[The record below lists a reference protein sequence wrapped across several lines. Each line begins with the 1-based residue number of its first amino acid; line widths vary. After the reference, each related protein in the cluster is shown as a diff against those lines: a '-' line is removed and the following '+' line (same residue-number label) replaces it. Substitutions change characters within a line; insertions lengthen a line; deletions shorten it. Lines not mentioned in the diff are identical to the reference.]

1 MKVSWVIS
9 TTISV
14 SLFTSCSSQPTLSD
28 DNTEEKIEL
37 ASVNEELE
45 DEKISLFLQD
55 RNKSYSQIDRP
66 WVLAKPLLEFNKSNS
81 PLLKDE

>member
-14 SLFTSCSSQPTLSD
+14 SLFTSCSTQPNLNE

-37 ASVNEELE
+37 PLMDEELE
-45 DEKISLFLQD
+45 DEKNSLFHQD

-81 PLLKDE
+81 LLLKDE

>member
-14 SLFTSCSSQPTLSD
+14 SLFTSCSTQPTSNE
-28 DNTEEKIEL
+28 DNTEKKIEL
-37 ASVNEELE
+37 SSVNKVLE
-45 DEKISLFLQD
+45 DEKNSLFHQD
-55 RNKSYSQIDRP
+55 RNKSYFQIDRP

-81 PLLKDE
+81 LLLKDE

>member
-28 DNTEEKIEL
+28 DNTEKKIEL

>member
-14 SLFTSCSSQPTLSD
+14 SLFTSCSTQPTLSE
-28 DNTEEKIEL
+28 DNTEKEIEL
-37 ASVNEELE
+37 SLINEELE
-45 DEKISLFLQD
+45 DEKTSLFHQD
-55 RNKSYSQIDRP
+55 RNKSYFQIDRP

-81 PLLKDE
+81 LLLKDE

>member
-1 MKVSWVIS
+1 MSILWVIS

-14 SLFTSCSSQPTLSD
+14 SLFTSCSTQPTLSE
-28 DNTEEKIEL
+28 DNTDEKIEL
-37 ASVNEELE
+37 SSVNEELE

-66 WVLAKPLLEFNKSNS
+66 WVLAKPLLEFNNSNS
-81 PLLKDE
+81 SLLKDE